1 MTVIYPFMYQSK
13 DWVLF
18 WVIYYNW
25 SCSNPVLDQAIKNGI
40 ILPKGHGDLIDRNKL
55 NPDVLHDWNGLCVP
69 DDEYSEKC
77 IRSAEVLVPADK

>member
-1 MTVIYPFMYQSK
+1 MELVIKLPDNLVESIK
-13 DWVLF
+13 CTAN
-18 WVIYYNW
+18 NW

-55 NPDVLHDWNGLCVP
+55 KPDVLHDWNGLCVP
-69 DDEYSEKC
+69 DDDYSEKC